1 MGKKQTGL
9 TPYQGPKR
17 VFGAFRC
24 EDCRKHWYSGN
35 SWANTGQQCKSCGEL
50 VYPYSQRPLEKRD
63 SDDEA
68 VVTTKPHPAALCGK
82 CKQLGY
88 PCTELDSDEEGG
100 GRRRGT
106 YGRDLAGL
114 FGSLRLRLSGVRWQT
129 PDTRRQRSASVF
141 AAPMGLRVRVLS
153 SAP

>member
-50 VYPYSQRPLEKRD
+50 VYPYSQVRAACVPCEQRPL
-63 SDDEA
+63 
-68 VVTTKPHPAALCGK
+68 
-82 CKQLGY
+82 
-88 PCTELDSDEEGG
+88 
-100 GRRRGT
+100 
-106 YGRDLAGL
+106 
-114 FGSLRLRLSGVRWQT
+114 
-129 PDTRRQRSASVF
+129 SAHS
-141 AAPMGLRVRVLS
+141 
-153 SAP
+153 